1 MDVLTGTILPFLV
14 LLTILVFVHELGHY
28 YVARRCGVRVQAFS
42 IGFGPELIGWHDLE
56 DQRHTAWRI
65 CENVR

>member
-42 IGFGPELIGWHDLE
+42 IGFGPERL
-56 DQRHTAWRI
+56 A
-65 CENVR
+65 